1 MCRKGAWVELTV
13 QVTWE
18 AAFMICD
25 DFFYV
30 RCAQGKIN
38 LREKMVYGAWAKEE
52 DRRGI
57 TE

>member
-1 MCRKGAWVELTV
+1 
-13 QVTWE
+13 
-18 AAFMICD
+18 MICD

-30 RCAQGKIN
+30 GCAQGKIN
-38 LREKMVYGAWAKEE
+38 LREKMVYGAWEKEE

>member
-1 MCRKGAWVELTV
+1 
-13 QVTWE
+13 
-18 AAFMICD
+18 MICD

-38 LREKMVYGAWAKEE
+38 LREKMVYEGGGK
-52 DRRGI
+52 RRGSEGT

>member
-1 MCRKGAWVELTV
+1 
-13 QVTWE
+13 
-18 AAFMICD
+18 MICD

-52 DRRGI
+52 DRRESPNEKAG
-57 TE
+57 TDRR